1 MKIKNTY
8 SADLTNLEKI
18 YADTESFCEKI
29 NADAKTIY
37 ALNLSLDEIFTN
49 IVSYG
54 YKNDT
59 SKNVEIELEKSGNEI
74 IATISDT
81 APRFNPLIDAKSPDT
96 TATLDERNV
105 GGLGIFFIR
114 KNMDRVSYKYENEK
128 NKLSISRKIAE

>member
-8 SADLTNLEKI
+8 SASLENLEKI
-18 YADTESFCEKI
+18 FADAEKFCEEI
-29 NADAKTIY
+29 NADAKTTY

-54 YKNDT
+54 YKGDS
-59 SKNVEIELEKSGNEI
+59 SKNVEIELEKSNDEI
-74 IATISDT
+74 VTTISDT

-96 TATLDERNV
+96 DANLDDREI

-114 KNMDRVSYKYENEK
+114 KNMNKVSYKYENGK
-128 NKLSISRKIAE
+128 NQLSMARKIAE

>member
-18 YADTESFCEKI
+18 YADTESFCEEI
-29 NADAKTIY
+29 NADAKTTY

-74 IATISDT
+74 IATISDS